1 MRRIATPCGPRWR
14 CLASL
19 EIARKDAATRDA
31 LAKARTEAN
40 RMLARSAT
48 EHLNRHRA
56 LSVFDP
62 A

>member
-1 MRRIATPCGPRWR
+1 MRRIVTPCGPRWR

-19 EIARKDAATRDA
+19 EIARKDVATRDA
-31 LAKARTEAN
+31 MGKARTEAN

-48 EHLNRHRA
+48 EHLNRRRTLA
-56 LSVFDP
+56 LLGP